1 MEITEKIYQHIKVM
15 PVEMANQVMDFIQFL
30 ELKNQNLLSKDI
42 EETLYILNNPLLMR
56 QIEKSQETYKNGT
69 GHVVDIIE

>member
-1 MEITEKIYQHIKVM
+1 M

-42 EETLYILNNPLLMR
+42 EETLYPTLRTP
-56 QIEKSQETYKNGT
+56 
-69 GHVVDIIE
+69 IIIN